1 MDTLQTL
8 PVSATQIR
16 TWINNDPLLAQV
28 RDMVQKGWVE
38 TSDKQLQVFQCHKDE
53 LSVHAGCILLGNWVV
68 IPSAGCQKTLEHTKD
83 TQVLQG

>member
-38 TSDKQLQVFQCHKDE
+38 TSDK
-53 LSVHAGCILLGNWVV
+53 
-68 IPSAGCQKTLEHTKD
+68 
-83 TQVLQG
+83 